1 MTADKDLDARRRE
14 AASWFATLNQK
25 RVAASDITA
34 FSQWRRNP
42 ENAEAYSRIETMWEA
57 AGSLKGDADIA
68 ALTQGARARA
78 DASRQSQ
85 SRLAKSVVPLGAIAT
100 IAALAVGVA
109 LWSSRPQ
116 SYETDLGERRVVVL
130 ADGSRVTLD
139 TASSI
144 RVKLTRGRRAVE
156 LASGQ
161 AFFEVRGDRA
171 RPFIVSAG
179 DTDVTA
185 VGTRF
190 DVRRSGNGA
199 QVTLVEGKVD
209 VSDRSA
215 VSQGWSL
222 TPGQQI
228 VTTSPRPAVRTVD
241 VASETSWTAG
251 RLIFAGDSVETA
263 VAEVNRYSRTKVV
276 LQAPAISRIAVSGAF
291 NTGDVEGFVS
301 ALVELYPV
309 VAERTPTGQIVIRDA
324 PAKNASVR

>member
-1 MTADKDLDARRRE
+1 MKVKLNRE
-14 AASWFATLNQK
+14 AILRSKLFWAV
-25 RVAASDITA
+25 VAEVLILLVGFIMRPD
-34 FSQWRRNP
+34 F
-42 ENAEAYSRIETMWEA
+42 
-57 AGSLKGDADIA
+57 L
-68 ALTQGARARA
+68 
-78 DASRQSQ
+78 
-85 SRLAKSVVPLGAIAT
+85 SVQLMT
-100 IAALAVGVA
+100 
-109 LWSSRPQ
+109 
-116 SYETDLGERRVVVL
+116 L

-179 DTDVTA
+179 DLEVTA

-190 DVRRSGNGA
+190 DVRRSGDGA

-209 VSDRSA
+209 VSARSA

-228 VTTSPRPAVRTVD
+228 ITTSPRPAVRTVD

-251 RLIFAGDSVETA
+251 RLIFAGDTVETA

-309 VAERTPTGQIVIRDA
+309 VAERTPTGEIVIRDA
-324 PAKNASVR
+324 PAKNAAVR